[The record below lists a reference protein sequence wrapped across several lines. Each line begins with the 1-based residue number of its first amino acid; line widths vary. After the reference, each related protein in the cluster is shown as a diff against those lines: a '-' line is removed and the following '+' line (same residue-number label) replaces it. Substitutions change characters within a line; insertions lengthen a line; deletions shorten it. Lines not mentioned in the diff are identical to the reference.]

1 MNIEKY
7 KQKEK
12 FVNELR
18 LLIIKEFINDL
29 DFHQIID
36 ETDKIKFIDVADL
49 LYGKIE

>member
-1 MNIEKY
+1 MNIEEY

-12 FVNELR
+12 FANELR

-29 DFHQIID
+29 DLYQIID
-36 ETDKIKFIDVADL
+36 ETEKIKFIDVADL

>member
-12 FVNELR
+12 FIKEMR

-29 DFHQIID
+29 DLYQVID
-36 ETDKIKFIDVADL
+36 ETEKIKFNDVADL
-49 LYGKIE
+49 LYGEIE